1 MRWRCGWVWLL
12 GGWVALGGCANT
24 RLITFHDLDRARKVE
39 LQVRRGETI
48 QEVTTQ
54 VVLDEPG
61 RIERIAAIVSARK
74 EEWEP
79 AKKPPLPPG
88 YLIVFKHVDGS
99 TESFGFDDSYLST
112 NIHAPS
118 ANDVKYRRLT
128 PEETTTILET
138 FRFTTNTGAA
148 KPERTARGPG

>member
-1 MRWRCGWVWLL
+1 MRWRSGWLLL

-48 QEVTTQ
+48 QDVTTQ

-74 EEWEP
+74 EAWEP
-79 AKKPPLPPG
+79 AKKKPLPPR
-88 YLIVFKHVDGS
+88 YVIVFKHVDGS
-99 TESFGFDDSYLST
+99 TESFGFDDGLLAT
-112 NIHAPS
+112 NIHASS
-118 ANDVKYRRLT
+118 AGDVRYRTLT
-128 PEETTTILET
+128 PEETATILET

-148 KPERTARGPG
+148 KSERTVPSSG